1 MASSKQPL
9 AAFVVVAR
17 GGSGIAELRING
29 YIRANEVRL
38 VAPDG
43 SQIGVKKLSEAL
55 WLADQLGLD
64 LVEVAPDAKPPVCRL
79 MDYGKFKYEQSVRDR
94 EARKKQTRTV
104 IKEFRMKPRI
114 GPHDYDIL
122 RRRAETFLGDG
133 DKVRVTVVRIPGREN
148 TRPEMGL
155 RLMERLSSDVAEMAT
170 VEQAPQRGWALDDDD
185 TGADSTCRSDG
196 RDACRQ
202 RRGASRHRRSAGSQ
216 WRAPAV
222 GGERRPSMARVA
234 DNGEALADN
243 GEEPTE

>member
-1 MASSKQPL
+1 M
-9 AAFVVVAR
+9 
-17 GGSGIAELRING
+17 ND
-29 YIRANEVRL
+29 YIRASEVRL

-43 SQIGVKKLSEAL
+43 TQIGIKKLQEAI

-64 LVEVAPDAKPPVCRL
+64 LVEVAPNANPPVARL

-104 IKEFRMKPRI
+104 IKELRMKPRI

-133 DKVRVTVVRIPGREN
+133 DKVRVTVRFRGREN

-170 VEQAPQRGWALDDDD
+170 VEQAPQV
-185 TGADSTCRSDG
+185 DG
-196 RDACRQ
+196 RSMTMTLAPTRRAGRVEEEQSDNGPTDKGPTDDLPTDDLPDNDAGPTDDG
-202 RRGASRHRRSAGSQ
+202 RRRRTRRWTDRRRTDRRRTDRRRRSAD
-216 WRAPAV
+216 RM
-222 GGERRPSMARVA
+222 RI
-234 DNGEALADN
+234 
-243 GEEPTE
+243 